1 MWDATEPSPV
11 AAQLARMPR
20 VVEGL
25 LAQHVPDANSRCR
38 GCALPGT
45 GSAYLAWPCSLWLV
59 ADSARRVLASRN

>member
-11 AAQLARMPR
+11 AAQLARMPH
-20 VVEGL
+20 VVEAL

-38 GCALPGT
+38 GCGLPGT

-59 ADSARRVLASRN
+59 ADTARRLLASRN